1 LDKGGE
7 LTSKTDPLPPK
18 PELKTKK
25 KKEKRKKKEKK
36 SKTLVTS
43 KCMVHAIQNV
53 HQIFSAF

>member
-25 KKEKRKKKEKK
+25 KKEKRKKERKK
-36 SKTLVTS
+36 KKRARPWLPANVRVTAMFD
-43 KCMVHAIQNV
+43 K
-53 HQIFSAF
+53 